1 VKALLIFYAQAYIR
15 SDSPKDKKKTTANG
29 VKADINENNIGT
41 LKQDKED

>member
-1 VKALLIFYAQAYIR
+1 VKSSKFFYAQAYIR
-15 SDSPKDKKKTTANG
+15 RDSPKDKKKTTANG